1 MNKGKT
7 LTAFYK
13 TDFVYKSEFLRIF
26 HIAER
31 TLNKRV
37 DSGRITCETDRHGR
51 KWYFVK
57 DGDTMGLSRRRP
69 PATIKRKK
77 KFKDVMSSPTKPTE
91 RVAPYQPTEIA
102 VSNLSHKEIKLLSTR
117 LNRLMAENKTLTLQV
132 EYLEKSLSIWKEV
145 G

>member
-1 MNKGKT
+1 MNKGKIFT
-7 LTAFYK
+7 PFYK
-13 TDFVYKSEFLRIF
+13 TDFVYKTEFLRIF
-26 HIAER
+26 HIANL
-31 TLNKRV
+31 TLDKKV
-37 DSGRITCETDRHGR
+37 SSGDITCETDRHGR
-51 KWYFVK
+51 KWYLVK

-77 KFKDVMSSPTKPTE
+77 KFKDVMPSPTKPTE

>member
-13 TDFVYKSEFLRIF
+13 TDFVYKTEFLRIF

-31 TLNKRV
+31 TLDKRV

-57 DGDTMGLSRRRP
+57 DGDITGLRRRRP

-91 RVAPYQPTEIA
+91 RVAP
-102 VSNLSHKEIKLLSTR
+102 LSHKEMKILSTR

>member
-1 MNKGKT
+1 MNISKNTKR
-7 LTAFYK
+7 YK
-13 TDFVYKSEFLRIF
+13 TNFVYKEEFLRMF
-26 HIAER
+26 HLVGP
-31 TLNKRV
+31 TLTKRV
-37 DSGRITCETDRHGR
+37 SSGLITCEVDRHGR

-57 DGDTMGLSRRRP
+57 DGDITGLRRRRP

-91 RVAPYQPTEIA
+91 RVAPYQPTEIV
-102 VSNLSHKEIKLLSTR
+102 VSNLSHKEIKILSTR
-117 LNRLMAENKTLTLQV
+117 LTRLMAENKTLTLQV